1 MLVGGDDYNFTESR
15 VADMVAMLREKFS
28 DCSVGLALGQRG
40 ESTYRTWF
48 EAGASRYELSHET
61 ASDSH
66 FKKIHPP
73 EMSLLT
79 RKQSLWELKMI
90 GYQVGSGF
98 MVGTPYQ
105 MVADVVEDLLFLK
118 KLDPQIVHIV
128 PFMPTA
134 YTRFEHE
141 RSGNGDMTLY
151 LMAIARL
158 MLPRA
163 MITADTILDN
173 VLQDGRKKS
182 FSAGAGEVNVE
193 LCSDDIKEYYN
204 VYNKRINLKNT
215 AGDDVSR
222 ITQKILK
229 SGFEPGKD
237 KGDYKPVPEEERLY
251 GRIHR
256 IMRP

>member
-28 DCSVGLALGQRG
+28 DCSVGLALGQRS

-141 RSGNGDMTLY
+141 RSGNG
-151 LMAIARL
+151 
-158 MLPRA
+158 
-163 MITADTILDN
+163 
-173 VLQDGRKKS
+173 V
-182 FSAGAGEVNVE
+182 
-193 LCSDDIKEYYN
+193 
-204 VYNKRINLKNT
+204 
-215 AGDDVSR
+215 
-222 ITQKILK
+222 
-229 SGFEPGKD
+229 
-237 KGDYKPVPEEERLY
+237 
-251 GRIHR
+251 
-256 IMRP
+256 